1 MVFSELK
8 RKGFVFLLLT
18 FEIPIKF
25 KTHVHMRLTA
35 TKEHTGIS
43 LQKKILHWFREEKK
57 NMVVYFRGPSLS
69 CRWLDTNVAQKQGTR
84 YWLLKASNCFCLSVA
99 TSFGSLK
106 TACVQFQCTKSSLWC
121 ILETCSIPKSQVISS
136 LRCQTSVFSNER
148 IKY

>member
-1 MVFSELK
+1 MYYPSLSPHPEKTSRILKNSYEVFENFTFLVVFSELK

-57 NMVVYFRGPSLS
+57 NMVVYFR
-69 CRWLDTNVAQKQGTR
+69 
-84 YWLLKASNCFCLSVA
+84 
-99 TSFGSLK
+99 
-106 TACVQFQCTKSSLWC
+106 
-121 ILETCSIPKSQVISS
+121 
-136 LRCQTSVFSNER
+136 
-148 IKY
+148 